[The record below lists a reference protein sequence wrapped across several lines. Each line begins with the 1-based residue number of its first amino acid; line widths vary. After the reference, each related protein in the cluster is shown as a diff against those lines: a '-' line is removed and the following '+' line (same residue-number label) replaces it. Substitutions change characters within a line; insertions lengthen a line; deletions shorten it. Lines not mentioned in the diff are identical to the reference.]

1 MIDRFTNE
9 QIFAELL
16 KRGYFALKLSVKLL
30 DSQRVPPID
39 KEANRRR
46 TKLELEFFELW
57 VSSNVTPKV
66 DTSKQLVELAL
77 TNFHPLSSGIWLPVD
92 RRGKA
97 QMYDFAVS
105 KAGKL
110 YLIPRRGWEYHV
122 DHEHF
127 DGSAVW
133 AEWRKKVKSWKRRSK
148 R

>member
-1 MIDRFTNE
+1 MINRFTNE
-9 QIFAELL
+9 QLFAELL

-57 VSSNVTPKV
+57 TDIGSMVPNQMIL
-66 DTSKQLVELAL
+66 DLAL
-77 TNFHPLSSGIWLPVD
+77 TNFHPLSSGVWLPVD

-105 KAGKL
+105 KGGKL
-110 YLIPRRGWEYHV
+110 YLIPRRGWEYHI

-127 DGSAVW
+127 DGSLVW
-133 AEWRKKVKSWKRRSK
+133 AEWRKKVKGWKRRSK